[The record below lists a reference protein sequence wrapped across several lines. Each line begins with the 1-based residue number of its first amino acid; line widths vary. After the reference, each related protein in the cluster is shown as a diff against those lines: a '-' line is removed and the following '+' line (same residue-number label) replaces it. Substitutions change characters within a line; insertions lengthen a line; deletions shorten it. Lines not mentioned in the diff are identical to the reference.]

1 MKRVKGQMLVEALLA
16 MGIITFSALGVVSLA
31 SRSIG
36 ESRSV
41 ADEFVA
47 VNLASEGIEVS
58 KNILDGNILNGRP
71 WNEGFAPG
79 SYEVDYLS
87 AGLVPLSGNP
97 RSLNFN
103 GTTGLYSYSNL
114 GQATSF
120 KRTITIQN
128 VNSDQIGIKTKVD
141 WLSRGNSSPRSVNL
155 ESDLLNWRR

>member
-1 MKRVKGQMLVEALLA
+1 MKRIAGQMLVEALLA
-16 MGIITFSALGVVSLA
+16 MGIITLSALGVVGLA

-47 VNLASEGIEVS
+47 VNLASEGIEIS
-58 KNILDGNILNGRP
+58 KNILDGNTLGGRP

-87 AGLVPLSGNP
+87 SSLISLSGNP
-97 RSLNFN
+97 RNLNFDR
-103 GTTGLYSYSNL
+103 TTGLYSYSNL
-114 GQATSF
+114 GQATFF
-120 KRTITIQN
+120 KRTITVQN
-128 VNSDQIGIKTKVD
+128 INGDQIRIKAKVD
-141 WLSRGNSSPRSVNL
+141 WLARGNSAVRSVNL